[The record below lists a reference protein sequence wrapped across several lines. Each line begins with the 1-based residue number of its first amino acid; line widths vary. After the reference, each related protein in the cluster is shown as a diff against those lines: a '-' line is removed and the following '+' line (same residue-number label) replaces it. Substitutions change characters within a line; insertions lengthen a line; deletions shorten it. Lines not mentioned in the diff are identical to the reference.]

1 MAERT
6 KDQQTE
12 FKFSTDWSFLKIQ
25 NQLFDQGFV
34 AEMGPAA
41 FCVLCIL
48 RKSTN
53 PYKKGPES
61 WSALSHQKIAE
72 MMGVTAQT
80 VKKSIKALEKKGW
93 LKKHPRGKGYAYE
106 LTQKL
111 VAMSLD
117 EAAAD
122 RLLMMPYEPSTMKL
136 REKETSMFDRTGRLP
151 EGSPILIQKIEIN
164 NPQIQIINNAEGSS
178 SVNIQASMEEIQAM
192 KLPKHIKDNLIT
204 TLERKL
210 IEGAKELSQGLDST
224 DKGNQ

>member
-1 MAERT
+1 MP
-6 KDQQTE
+6 DNPQTE

-34 AEMGPAA
+34 AEMGPVA

-53 PYKKGPES
+53 PYKKGAES
-61 WSALSHQKIAE
+61 WSNVSHKKIAE
-72 MMGVTAQT
+72 MMGCTAQT
-80 VKKSIKALEKKGW
+80 VKKAINELSKQGW

-106 LTQKL
+106 LTEKL

-117 EAAAD
+117 ETAAN
-122 RLLMMPYEPSTMKL
+122 RILRFPYEPSTLKQRQEES
-136 REKETSMFDRTGRLP
+136 REFDRTGRLP
-151 EGSPILIQKIEIN
+151 AASPILIQKIEIN

-192 KLPKHIKDNLIT
+192 KLPQSIKNNLIS

-210 IEGAKELSQGLDST
+210 IEGAKELSQGLEEEQ
-224 DKGNQ
+224 KNK